1 MSESDE
7 TDVTREAAESE
18 SVDEAAGEIATE
30 AEDIVEPDALEPG
43 DQPAEESPAEQPHA
57 GPTVG
62 AARWIA
68 VALGGLLLLSAA
80 LTSWLYFGVL
90 RADQQLG
97 PAAEQAVM
105 AAAADGA
112 VAVLTYAPKTIE
124 QDFAAAESHL
134 TGDFLAHYTDFTQK
148 VVIPAVKEKE
158 VQTVAA
164 VVRKGVVSLHPS
176 TAEVL
181 IYLNQTTIS
190 KANPDGSFSM
200 SSVKVGLEKHDGR
213 WLISSFDP
221 V

>member
-1 MSESDE
+1 MNESDG
-7 TDVTREAAESE
+7 TDVTP
-18 SVDEAAGEIATE
+18 GATE
-30 AEDIVEPDALEPG
+30 ADGALTDDALTDDALESG
-43 DQPAEESPAEQPHA
+43 QQLAEQPA
-57 GPTVG
+57 AEQPQTGPTVST
-62 AARWIA
+62 ARWIA
-68 VALGGLLLLSAA
+68 AALAGLLVASAG
-80 LTSWLYFGVL
+80 LTAWLYFGVL
-90 RADQQLG
+90 RGDQQLG

-112 VAVLTYAPKTIE
+112 VAVLTYAPKTME

-148 VVIPAVKEKE
+148 VVTPAVKEKE

-164 VVRKGVVSLHPS
+164 VVRKGLVSLHPS
-176 TAEVL
+176 SAEVL

-190 KANPDGSFSM
+190 KTNPDGSFSM